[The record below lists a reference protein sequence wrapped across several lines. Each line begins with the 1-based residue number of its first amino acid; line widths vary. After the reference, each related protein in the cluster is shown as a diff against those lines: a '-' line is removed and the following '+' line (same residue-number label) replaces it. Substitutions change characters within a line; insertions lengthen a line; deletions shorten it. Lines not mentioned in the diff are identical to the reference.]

1 MSVKPG
7 MYEEILMDEYQA
19 EDAIT
24 RSDLIRLLRSPSH
37 YKYRKALG
45 DVDKPCYR
53 LGRAVH
59 ASQLEGV
66 PPAINIH
73 DGRSKVGKEFQKENP
88 DAIKPDEN
96 EILMGINR
104 SLEDFDWG
112 SDVEQSFFWN
122 EGELLCKCRT
132 DAIID
137 GYVWDL
143 KTTRRIADKFFWDIK
158 DYRYDIQAVWYLRG
172 VQQHIPVCGFR
183 FLVIELEP
191 PHDWMIYELD
201 DTESAE
207 RDVDNALDLYRL
219 CKKTDTWP
227 GYNPQV
233 RRI

>member
-1 MSVKPG
+1 
-7 MYEEILMDEYQA
+7 MYEEMLMDEYQA

-45 DVDKPCYR
+45 DIDKPCYR

-59 ASQLEGV
+59 ARQLEGI
-66 PPAINIH
+66 PPTVNIH
-73 DGRSKVGKEFQKENP
+73 DGRSKVGKEFQKKNP
-88 DAIKPDEN
+88 DAIKPEEN
-96 EILMGINR
+96 DILVGIGK
-104 SLEDFDWG
+104 SLENFDWG

-122 EGELLCKCRT
+122 EGELLCKCRP

-143 KTTRRIADKFFWDIK
+143 KTTRR
-158 DYRYDIQAVWYLRG
+158 DIQAVWYLRG

-183 FLVIELEP
+183 FLVVELEP

-219 CKKTDTWP
+219 CKETDTWP
-227 GYNPQV
+227 GYNVQV

>member
-7 MYEEILMDEYQA
+7 MYEEMLMDGYQA

-37 YKYRKALG
+37 YKYRKTLG
-45 DVDKPCYR
+45 DIDKPCYR

-66 PPAINIH
+66 PPTINIH
-73 DGRSKVGKEFQKENP
+73 DGRSKIGKEFQKKNP

-104 SLEDFDWG
+104 SLEGFDWG

-122 EGELLCKCRT
+122 EGELLCKCRP

-183 FLVIELEP
+183 FLVVELEP
-191 PHDWMIYELD
+191 PHDWMIYELN

-207 RDVDNALDLYRL
+207 RDVDNVLDLYRL
-219 CKKTDTWP
+219 CKETDIWP
-227 GYNPQV
+227 GYNMQV